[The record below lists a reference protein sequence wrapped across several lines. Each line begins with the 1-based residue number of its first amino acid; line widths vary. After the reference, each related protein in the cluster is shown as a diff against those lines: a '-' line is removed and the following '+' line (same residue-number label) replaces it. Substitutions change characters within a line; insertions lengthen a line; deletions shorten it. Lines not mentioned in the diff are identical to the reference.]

1 MASASK
7 TFPASTRFLRAKRSR
22 RDWRFPGVRIL
33 LRGLSILLFLALWQL
48 ASVHHL
54 RWPIDFT
61 NVPSPSETA
70 LALLNLL
77 QAPKIAKD
85 AWFSIVRV
93 LAGFG
98 AAAALGIVLG
108 LVIGVSRFA
117 EDMVLTPL
125 EVLRP
130 IPAVAWVPLATLMFT
145 SAESSMIYITFIGA
159 FFPILLSTIHGV
171 ERVDK
176 RLITAVLCLG
186 ASKKAIFGEVI
197 IPGALPS
204 ILNGLS
210 IGMGTSWFSLV
221 TAEMISGQFGIGYYT
236 WESYNLQKY
245 PEIVVGMIL
254 IGLLGMGSSAIIHA
268 VGQHMTPWAQIGG
281 AHK

>member
-1 MASASK
+1 MATASK
-7 TFPASTRFLRAKRSR
+7 TFPASTRFLPAKHSR
-22 RDWRFPGVRIL
+22 RGWRFAGVRIL
-33 LRGLSILLFLALWQL
+33 LRGLSIILFLALWQL
-48 ASVHHL
+48 ASIHHL

-61 NVPSPSETA
+61 NVPSPSEAA

-77 QAPKIAKD
+77 HAPKIAKD

-108 LVIGVSRFA
+108 LIIGVSKFA
-117 EDMVLTPL
+117 EDMILTPL

-130 IPAVAWVPLATLMFT
+130 IPAVAWVPLATLMFA

-159 FFPILLSTIHGV
+159 FFPILVSTIHGV

-176 RLITAVLCLG
+176 RLITAALCLG
-186 ASKKAIFGEVI
+186 AGKTAIFREVI
-197 IPGALPS
+197 LPGALPF
-204 ILNGLS
+204 IFTGLS

-245 PEIVVGMIL
+245 PEIVVGMVS
-254 IGLLGMGSSAIIHA
+254 IGLLGMGSSALIRT
-268 VGQHMTPWAQIGG
+268 VGRHMTPWTQISGE
-281 AHK
+281 HK